1 MIGPTL
7 ENACSEQSDCRL
19 RSRNACLRAE
29 FLSRCLLVVALPWLC
44 GSLFASAAAQGPGDA
59 RALLDEAREISYTR
73 HWSEAQQR
81 LDELAPLLDQL
92 DLREFVDFHLLE
104 ARHLALGDD
113 TRAALARGAMLLDLE
128 LDVDQRLQALQFSAN
143 IAVLLRE
150 YEQAFEYLLNALA
163 LEDQLDDPVAAL
175 GTFNMAT
182 YLFGRVDETEQAIAY
197 GERAIALALES
208 EDPNQ
213 ECVARQRLAPVFKW
227 AGMDDLA
234 EQEYRSGI
242 ALCLEIG
249 NRLFA
254 GVLKHGL
261 ADLLRR
267 QGHPEEARELA
278 ARSVNALTDAVFVL
292 GEYEARLVMLEA
304 EFDLDLIGPKHE
316 QEFAELGGYFAE
328 RSLWDQL
335 SRLEILMSKAA
346 ERRGDSAA
354 ALAHMR
360 AYLEAREQF
369 LGRDRAMRLAYLQVA
384 FGLRIKEQQI
394 DLLEESSRL
403 AGLEIEAASQQRR
416 ARSVIL
422 VLAFGLVVLLAVL
435 LARVFR
441 ARQHFQDLSRHDRL
455 SGLANHG
462 WFFER
467 AEALLNDSDK
477 AGRPVFLVLADIDRF
492 KRINDE
498 HGHQIGDQVLGQVSR
513 RLREAFP
520 PDALVGRVGGEEF
533 AILIAAREV
542 NAVIHHVESF
552 RKHQPSAVRSGDP
565 QVTVSFGIAG
575 SRSGDTLESLRR
587 RADEAL
593 YQAKA
598 AGRDRYIVAGAAG

>member
-7 ENACSEQSDCRL
+7 ESVFIEQCDGRL
-19 RSRNACLRAE
+19 RGRKPGLGADL
-29 FLSRCLLVVALPWLC
+29 LSCCLLVVALPWLW
-44 GSLFASAAAQGPGDA
+44 GALFASAAAQGPADA
-59 RALLDEAREISYTR
+59 RAILDEAREISYTR
-73 HWSEAQQR
+73 HWSEAQQL

-92 DLREFVDFHLLE
+92 HLREFVDFHLLE

-113 TRAALARGAMLLDLE
+113 TRAALDRGAMLLELE
-128 LDVDQRLQALQFSAN
+128 LDVDQRLQVLQFSAN
-143 IAVLLRE
+143 IGVLLRE
-150 YEQAFEYLLNALA
+150 YELAFEYLLNALA

-182 YLFGRVDETEQAIAY
+182 YLLGRVDETEQAIAY
-197 GERAIALALES
+197 GERAIALALET

-227 AGMDDLA
+227 AALDERA
-234 EQEYRSGI
+234 EREYRTAI
-242 ALCLEIG
+242 ALCLDIG

-267 QGHPEEARELA
+267 QGRAEEARELA

-304 EFDLDLIGPKHE
+304 EFDLDLIGPEHE
-316 QEFAELGGYFAE
+316 QEFAELGRFFAE

-335 SRLEILMSKAA
+335 SRLEILMSQAA

-369 LGRDRAMRLAYLQVA
+369 LGRDRTMRLAYLQVA

-403 AGLEIEAASQQRR
+403 ALLEIEAASQQRR

-422 VLAFGLVVLLAVL
+422 VLALGLVVLLAVL

-467 AEALLNDSDK
+467 AETLLDESEK

-492 KRINDE
+492 KRINDQY
-498 HGHQIGDQVLGQVSR
+498 GHQLGDQALGQISR

-520 PDALVGRVGGEEF
+520 SDALVGRVGGEEF
-533 AILIAAREV
+533 AILIPAREV
-542 NAVIHHVESF
+542 NAVIRDVESF
-552 RKHQPSAVRSGDP
+552 RKQAPKTFRSGDP

-575 SRSGDTLESLRR
+575 SRAGDTLESLRR

-598 AGRDRYIVAGAAG
+598 AGRDRYIVAGTAG

>member
-29 FLSRCLLVVALPWLC
+29 FLSRCLLVVALPWLW
-44 GSLFASAAAQGPGDA
+44 GSLFPSAAAQGPGDA

-208 EDPNQ
+208 KDPNQ